1 MAKET
6 AEQTMARYLKG
17 DEYGYPAAPTCD
29 GDDTDNTSQSLQEHD
44 EHYHDGQPPKGFCK
58 YRAEHG
64 LPQVS
69 ELRAMNAADS
79 ADKRKSVNVPF
90 KDERDAC
97 KHIYDDVFAGV
108 EDVQFLLDDFRADT
122 GRDPLSVDADGD
134 HYDFSEWLMED
145 RIWQI
150 RIDGEKGE
158 VFDRDHVVA
167 KLKTFNTDRDDRIR
181 TYTAKEAFTSSR
193 KSIEHSLSELNRS
206 SHTDAIKYE
215 VYKAELERRD
225 KRDAEMSMA
234 KDRDTPEWIARK
246 VANRVEGVDD
256 EDKPVEI
263 KVNPELSIGD
273 VTAVDIVTKGFAHRI
288 TNVLDG
294 DADFGDGYECVG
306 VVTKFNDIVTKT
318 YEDGTVGHGR
328 TATLFLRKRKQLTP
342 AQEKA
347 EYVRD
352 RAEQK
357 ISMDALRADLAEQY
371 GEGRGDWATE
381 EFKKVARAIPLSDG
395 SLVCVPKQKI
405 EKTFWF
411 GYGYGAQAT
420 FSEAQRRADSME
432 SDGGEEFRR
441 RNLAYFDQIIS
452 MMKSS
457 NEVFVSRNRE
467 NGRAAHAV
475 PVTAA
480 FTREHAALYNE
491 DADGTLHLKPTSSK
505 VSVADRV
512 KLIDGFEKE
521 RKAFADKLDA
531 WWKKNGA
538 SKLNIN
544 TYWADR

>member
-44 EHYHDGQPPKGFCK
+44 EHYHNGQPPKGFCK
-58 YRAEHG
+58 YRADHG

-79 ADKRKSVNVPF
+79 ADKRKSANILY

-108 EDVQFLLDDFRADT
+108 DDVQFLLDDFREDT

-145 RIWQI
+145 RIWQV
-150 RIDGEKGE
+150 RIDKDKGE
-158 VFDRDHVVA
+158 AYDRNTFVS
-167 KLKTFNTDRDDRIR
+167 KLKTFRADQERRIR
-181 TYTAKEAFTSSR
+181 EYTAKDALKTSR
-193 KSIEHSLSELNRS
+193 KRIEEQMSDLNRQS
-206 SHTDAIKYE
+206 RTDAIKYE
-215 VYKAELERRD
+215 VLSAELKRREE
-225 KRDAEMSMA
+225 RDAAMSAA

-246 VANRVEGVDD
+246 VANRLDGIEGDD
-256 EDKPVEI
+256 RPLEVR
-263 KVNPELSIGD
+263 VNPEKSVGG
-273 VTAVDIVTKGFAHRI
+273 VTAVDIVTKGFAFEVEKML
-288 TNVLDG
+288 NG
-294 DADFGDGYECVG
+294 DFDYGDGYECVG
-306 VVTKFNDIVTKT
+306 VVTKFNDILVKT
-318 YEDGTVGHGR
+318 YEDGSKAYGR
-328 TATLFLRKRKQLTP
+328 TATLFLRKHRELTP

-357 ISMDALRADLAEQY
+357 ISMDALRADLDEQLG
-371 GEGRGDWATE
+371 GEWAMH

-395 SLVCVPKQKI
+395 TLVTVPKQKI

-411 GYGYGAQAT
+411 GYGYGAGT
-420 FSEAQRRADSME
+420 DYDEAERNAHSVRN
-432 SDGGEEFRR
+432 DGGKYFRSS
-441 RNLAYFDQIIS
+441 NLAYFDK
-452 MMKSS
+452 MLNRLKSS
-457 NEVFVSRNRE
+457 DEVFVLRRRE
-467 NGRAAHAV
+467 GGKAASAV
-475 PVTAA
+475 PVGDSMN
-480 FTREHAALYNE
+480 NE
-491 DADGTLHLKPTSSK
+491 ARSIYDEGEGGRLTVKPTASK
-505 VSVADRV
+505 VGIEDRV
-512 KLIDGFEKE
+512 KIIEGFEKE

-538 SKLNIN
+538 EKLDVS